1 MEKAAFKWA
10 IIASAVIGFGA
21 CALAQDIDVG
31 KIEYQ
36 SSCAAC
42 HGADG
47 KGKGVFSAA
56 LKATPTDLTVLTKNN
71 NGVFPVNA
79 VYEVIDGRTSISSH
93 GSREMPIWGYRY
105 RPPQA
110 FQLKQDPDIAAS
122 VDWKK
127 ATRLFF
133 QNQHL
138 DVMKDEE
145 EIKKEEEAKQGQP
158 PPVDPRIAGQL
169 QVAQVRSQG
178 EMEKAKLVQS
188 TDMQELQFKAQS
200 EQTDLQFKA
209 AEAEKDRQLQ
219 IQLMSMQREMKIM
232 ELSQASNISIEQI
245 KAELSRDAAKIQT
258 QKELSVMAMHAKT
271 STPTV
276 TTPPDEPVGRAD
288 TGKAFQACPTIS
300 P

>member
-1 MEKAAFKWA
+1 MMEKAAFKWA

-71 NGVFPVNA
+71 HGVFPVNA

-110 FQLKQDPDIAAS
+110 FQLKQADDYVYSPPAS
-122 VDWKK
+122 PEGVV
-127 ATRLFF
+127 
-133 QNQHL
+133 H
-138 DVMKDEE
+138 
-145 EIKKEEEAKQGQP
+145 G
-158 PPVDPRIAGQL
+158 RILAVIDYL
-169 QVAQVRSQG
+169 NRIQV
-178 EMEKAKLVQS
+178 K
-188 TDMQELQFKAQS
+188 
-200 EQTDLQFKA
+200 
-209 AEAEKDRQLQ
+209 
-219 IQLMSMQREMKIM
+219 
-232 ELSQASNISIEQI
+232 
-245 KAELSRDAAKIQT
+245 
-258 QKELSVMAMHAKT
+258 
-271 STPTV
+271 
-276 TTPPDEPVGRAD
+276 
-288 TGKAFQACPTIS
+288 
-300 P
+300 